1 MKIKKFALIGLTV
14 AALLMLQK
22 PSFAYE
28 EDTHFLM
35 TYILCR
41 STGFNHKEAL
51 TVAAVDQGMDDSSG
65 TVANGGLGGVI
76 PNVPEEWLWHALDH
90 NGNMGPKGVL
100 KRKEELFKIALTRVD
115 KQDKLIYLGVFFHFQ
130 QDTWAHRHHYDGLP
144 HSYDAYT
151 TYNTPFGH
159 APAGHQPDRPPFDP
173 EAAILNLED
182 GVKYAKEFLKT
193 ALGRQ
198 STAFL
203 ANYEAAGG
211 KQDDNWSD
219 SRKGKYFHQ
228 LKSDGAPDSA
238 RRFLTDLI
246 REQINAYSSSID
258 AIAFPGRFTADE
270 VDFNKVR
277 TAFQKVLTS
286 SAATLGETI
295 TLPTKQ
301 DKEAQGFTGLTT
313 ARLSVAAPVLKNYV
327 VRVKTGTKF
336 LSGTD
341 ANVTL
346 VMNGS
351 LRTSEKFV
359 LNPLINGNAF
369 ENGQLDTA
377 ALSGV
382 QNVGEI
388 TSITI
393 SHDNSGIG
401 PGWYLEYVE
410 IEVDGQ
416 KKRFVLN
423 GWLDTDNGLSKTIN

>member
-1 MKIKKFALIGLTV
+1 MRRLGLIGLAI
-14 AALLMLQK
+14 AALFMFQK

-28 EDTHFLM
+28 EDTHFLI

-41 STGFNHKEAL
+41 STGFTHQEAL
-51 TVAAVDQGMDDSSG
+51 TVAAVDQGMDDSVG

-100 KRKEELFKIALTRVD
+100 KRKEELFKTALTRVE

-130 QDTWAHRHHYDGLP
+130 QDTWAHRHHYGGSP

-173 EAAILNLED
+173 ETAMKNLED

-198 STAFL
+198 PRAFL
-203 ANYEAAGG
+203 ANYAAAGG
-211 KQDDNWSD
+211 KQDDNWLD

-228 LKSDGAPDSA
+228 LKSDGSPGSA
-238 RRFLTDLI
+238 RKFLTDLI

-258 AIAFPGRFTADE
+258 TIAFPGRFTADE
-270 VDFNKVR
+270 VDFNKVQ
-277 TAFQKVLTS
+277 TAFQKVLTL
-286 SAATLGETI
+286 AATALGDTI

-301 DKEAQGFTGLTT
+301 DKVAQGFTGLTT
-313 ARLSVAAPVLKNYV
+313 ARLSAAAPVLKNYV

-369 ENGQLDTA
+369 EKGRLDTA
-377 ALSGV
+377 TLSGV
-382 QNVGEI
+382 QDVGDI
-388 TSITI
+388 ASIKI
-393 SHDNSGIG
+393 SHNNAGIG

-410 IEVDGQ
+410 IETGGK

-423 GWLDTDNGLSKTIN
+423 GWLDTEKGLSKTIR